1 MRVNKNNSATIRF
14 GLAIRQRRQEMSIS
28 QEDLAERAGLHRTYI
43 SDIERGSRNPSLESI
58 ERLAKA
64 LEIKISTLFADYR
77 FEE

>member
-1 MRVNKNNSATIRF
+1 VNKNNSSATRF
-14 GLAIRQRRQEMSIS
+14 GLAIRQRRHELAIS
-28 QEDLAERAGLHRTYI
+28 QEELAERSDLHRTYI

-64 LEIKISTLFADYR
+64 LEIKISTLFANYG

>member
-1 MRVNKNNSATIRF
+1 VNKNNSSATRF
-14 GLAIRQRRQEMSIS
+14 GLAIRQRRHELAIS
-28 QEDLAERAGLHRTYI
+28 QEELAEKSDLHRTYI

-64 LEIKISTLFADYR
+64 LEIKISTLFANYS